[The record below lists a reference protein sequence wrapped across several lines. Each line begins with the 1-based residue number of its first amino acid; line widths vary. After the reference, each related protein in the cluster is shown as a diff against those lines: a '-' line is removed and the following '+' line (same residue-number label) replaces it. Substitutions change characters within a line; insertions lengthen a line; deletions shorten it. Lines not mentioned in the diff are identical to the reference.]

1 MLELNKYYSM
11 QCYLIFNYI
20 GIKVIVYQIGANE
33 DLSNF
38 VLLYLFVKIDMLPY
52 EGEIDIFQIFYLIF
66 QTIFLL
72 IISNKILKFIY

>member
-1 MLELNKYYSM
+1 MLELNKYYSI

-20 GIKVIVYQIGANE
+20 GIKLIVYQIGANE
-33 DLSNF
+33 YLSNF
-38 VLLYLFVKIDMLPY
+38 FSFYLFVKIDMLPY

-66 QTIFLL
+66 QSILLL